1 MDLRLRGMGSHSF
14 WKTVLSRRHRGLRSS
29 YLTMIPRG
37 PLADMRPMRGPLIIW
52 SRDSMGS
59 CETHLERKS

>member
-1 MDLRLRGMGSHSF
+1 MDLRLRGMGSHSCG
-14 WKTVLSRRHRGLRSS
+14 KTVLSRHRDLRSS

-37 PLADMRPMRGPLIIW
+37 PLADVRPMRGPLIIW
-52 SRDSMGS
+52 SRDSMGA